1 MTSQAPNNNANGSG
15 VLSKLKKR
23 FSSLGAPTPTKSSS
37 TTSGAAAGSE
47 ATPVNDA
54 NAAPTTATT
63 APVSSKENK
72 PSAKQDQA
80 PPPPPDKDD
89 KPAPSEAALTSTP
102 DNATYTPK
110 SGLRTPYPAVEP
122 FKTGTLKV
130 DDLHEIYWEASGNPE
145 GVPAVFLHG
154 GPGGATSVSDRQWFD
169 PKHYAIYLFD
179 QRGCGKSL
187 PHADLTNNTTWDIV
201 KDIEKLRQHFGHE
214 KWHVFGG
221 SWGSC
226 LSLAYAQT
234 HPDRVLSLTLRGIFT
249 LRRSELEFFYQ
260 HGSSFIFPEQFE
272 SYYEHIPEEENSDL
286 IAAYY
291 KRLTSD
297 DKDVR
302 LQAAKRWTRWE
313 MSTLRLYTN
322 EEVIKRADVDDYAV
336 AFARIESHYFV
347 NAGWMEDGQ
356 LLKKENIDK
365 IRHIPATIIQ
375 GRYDVVCPAKTAYD
389 LHKVWPQ
396 ADYYL
401 IPDAAHASGELGIA
415 HQLISATDKYRSIKA

>member
-1 MTSQAPNNNANGSG
+1 MASTNNNANG
-15 VLSKLKKR
+15 
-23 FSSLGAPTPTKSSS
+23 
-37 TTSGAAAGSE
+37 
-47 ATPVNDA
+47 D
-54 NAAPTTATT
+54 
-63 APVSSKENK
+63 
-72 PSAKQDQA
+72 
-80 PPPPPDKDD
+80 
-89 KPAPSEAALTSTP
+89 
-102 DNATYTPK
+102 ATYVPK
-110 SGLRTPYPAVEP
+110 SGLRAPYPAIEP
-122 FKTGTLKV
+122 YKTGTLKV

-179 QRGCGKSL
+179 QRGCGKSV

-201 KDIEKLRQHFGHE
+201 KDIEKLREHFGHE

-226 LSLAYAQT
+226 LSLAYAQA

-260 HGSSFIFPEQFE
+260 NGSSHIFPEQFE
-272 SYYEHIPEEENSDL
+272 PYYEHIPEEEKSDL

-297 DKDVR
+297 DKEAR

-313 MSTLRLYTN
+313 MSTLRLYSN

-336 AFARIESHYFV
+336 AFARIECHYFV

-356 LLKKENIDK
+356 LLKKENVDK

-389 LHKVWPQ
+389 LHKEWPQ

-401 IPDAAHASGELGIA
+401 VPDAAHASGELGIA
-415 HQLISATDKYRSIKA
+415 HQLITATDKYRSIKA

>member
-1 MTSQAPNNNANGSG
+1 MSSPSPASGANGSGG

-23 FSSLGAPTPTKSSS
+23 FSTLGSPSNKASSGATSTAPAGSDTNPAKETSSS
-37 TTSGAAAGSE
+37 
-47 ATPVNDA
+47 
-54 NAAPTTATT
+54 AAPAQ
-63 APVSSKENK
+63 KDNK
-72 PSAKQDQA
+72 PTVKRDQA
-80 PPPPPDKDD
+80 PPPPTKDE
-89 KPAPSEAALTSTP
+89 KLAPESALTSTP
-102 DNATYTPK
+102 ESATYVPK
-110 SGLRTPYPAVEP
+110 SGLKKPYPAVEP
-122 FKTGTLKV
+122 FKTGMLKV

-145 GVPAVFLHG
+145 GVPVVFLHG

-201 KDIEKLRQHFGHE
+201 KDIETLRQHFGFE

-249 LRRSELEFFYQ
+249 LRRSELSFFYQ
-260 HGSSFIFPEQFE
+260 DGASHLFPEQFE
-272 SYYEHIPEEENSDL
+272 QYFEHIPQEEKDDMIS
-286 IAAYY
+286 AYY

-297 DKDVR
+297 DKEVR

-313 MSTLRLYTN
+313 MSTLRLYSN
-322 EEVIKRADVDDYAV
+322 EEAIKRADVDDYAV

-347 NAGWMEDGQ
+347 NKGWMDDGQ
-356 LLKKENIDK
+356 LLKKENVDK
-365 IRHIPATIIQ
+365 IRHIPASIIQ

-389 LHKVWPQ
+389 LHKVWPE
-396 ADYYL
+396 ADFNL
-401 IPDAAHASGELGIA
+401 VPDAAHASGELGIT